1 MHFLLRFFFFVG
13 LFIFIFTNFSFS
25 QKKLDLNRATFEEL
39 ESLPGIGPKI
49 AKEIIEYR
57 ERFGPFK
64 SLEDLLKIKGIGPK
78 RFEILK
84 KYLKVDKDVSQI
96 SEENKK
102 HNEKGSV
109 DIYYYKDE
117 KGIIHYTQ
125 FPESVPEKYKNTLK
139 KLE

>member
-1 MHFLLRFFFFVG
+1 MYFLLRFFFFIG
-13 LFIFIFTNFSFS
+13 LFIFISNLSFS
-25 QKKLDLNRATFEEL
+25 QNKLDLNKATFEEL

-64 SLEDLLKIKGIGPK
+64 SLEDLLKVKGIGPK
-78 RFEILK
+78 RLEILK
-84 KYLKVDKDVSQI
+84 KYLKVDKDVSKI

-102 HNEKGSV
+102 HDEKRSV
-109 DIYYYKDE
+109 EIYYYKDE

-139 KLE
+139 RIE

>member
-1 MHFLLRFFFFVG
+1 MYFLLRFFFIG
-13 LFIFIFTNFSFS
+13 LFIFIFSNLSFS
-25 QKKLDLNRATFEEL
+25 QKKLDINKATFEEL

-49 AKEIIEYR
+49 AKEIVEYR

-64 SLEDLLKIKGIGPK
+64 SLEDLLKVKGIGPK
-78 RFEILK
+78 RLEILK

-102 HNEKGSV
+102 HDEKRSV
-109 DIYYYKDE
+109 EIYYYKDE

-139 KLE
+139 RIE